1 MFSIVA
7 VFCEYADIRKLW
19 DNNFESMAEDYH
31 RNNGDESY
39 VVQIV
44 LTDVADIVRSM
55 GKDIKDFGLP
65 HLDESSTFFTK
76 RVIIRYDYE
85 KE

>member
-1 MFSIVA
+1 
-7 VFCEYADIRKLW
+7 
-19 DNNFESMAEDYH
+19 
-31 RNNGDESY
+31 
-39 VVQIV
+39 V